1 MEAAQGCRAAIA
13 RTGTRLE
20 AHMPADVACI
30 EEICNQAREH
40 LARHGVRQDG
50 FTLILGIRE
59 TLLNAV
65 FHGSGNNPAKTVS
78 LVLDLQGDQAIIEV
92 EDQGPGFDWRARSL
106 EPPSPD
112 AVSGRGLPIVH
123 SCFDGMD
130 FNARGNRIRLSKRLR
145 RDAAMSEVTRQGET
159 VRLAPRCDIVAAAVQ
174 ELRQELKTLVEEGP
188 RRLVLDCA
196 GVGMVDSVGIGLLI
210 ATHNSLKA
218 QGGGLALAHVDED
231 IASLLKAMRLDKHF
245 ELLRD

>member
-78 LVLDLQGDQAIIEV
+78 LVLDL
-92 EDQGPGFDWRARSL
+92 
-106 EPPSPD
+106 
-112 AVSGRGLPIVH
+112 
-123 SCFDGMD
+123 
-130 FNARGNRIRLSKRLR
+130 
-145 RDAAMSEVTRQGET
+145 
-159 VRLAPRCDIVAAAVQ
+159 
-174 ELRQELKTLVEEGP
+174 
-188 RRLVLDCA
+188 
-196 GVGMVDSVGIGLLI
+196 
-210 ATHNSLKA
+210 
-218 QGGGLALAHVDED
+218 
-231 IASLLKAMRLDKHF
+231 
-245 ELLRD
+245 